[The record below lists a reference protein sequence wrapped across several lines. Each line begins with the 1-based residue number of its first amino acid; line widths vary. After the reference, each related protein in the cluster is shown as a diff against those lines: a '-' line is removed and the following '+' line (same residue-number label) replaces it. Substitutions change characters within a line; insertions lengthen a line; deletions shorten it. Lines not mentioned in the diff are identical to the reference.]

1 MDFLNYWD
9 TRIDANERFFN
20 NYPHIANFA
29 FIECQ
34 ELWDRMSANY
44 AALLVRH
51 NALRDAVAWERE
63 CCQDIRPLVAW
74 ADLYARHGED
84 YVDAIAEALREI
96 QDAARAEVVRLIA
109 DCKGEG

>member
-34 ELWDRMSANY
+34 ELWDRMSADY
-44 AALLVRH
+44 AALEARH
-51 NALRDAVAWERE
+51 AELREAAKAAKVDWE
-63 CCQDIRPLVAW
+63 CCILTGQSTAYDEL
-74 ADLYARHGED
+74 ARLCGE
-84 YVDAIAEALREI
+84 E
-96 QDAARAEVVRLIA
+96 
-109 DCKGEG
+109 